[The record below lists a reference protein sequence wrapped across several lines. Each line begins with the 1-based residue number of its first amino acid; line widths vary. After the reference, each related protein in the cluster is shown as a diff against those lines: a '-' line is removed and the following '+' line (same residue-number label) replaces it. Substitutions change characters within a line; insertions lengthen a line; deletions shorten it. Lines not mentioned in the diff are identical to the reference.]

1 MIVGDN
7 RTDPLEI
14 HIVGE
19 SETYKIERL
28 EAAQFPLV
36 NRFYQTCGYSVRCGR
51 QEVVVCLRLI
61 GDGSSTIVAAAR
73 FLPHVDGYYVLRNLC
88 VAAQQRRKGLATYL
102 LRNALTCLGENLC
115 YCYAFSYLRD
125 FYQSL
130 GFVVRSPT
138 QVPEQIARS
147 YQSYCHKHRDLL
159 LMSFGACLNLH
170 TPAP

>member
-7 RTDPLEI
+7 RTGTFEI
-14 HIVGE
+14 NILGE

-28 EAAQFPLV
+28 EAAQFPLA

-51 QEVVVCLRLI
+51 EEVVICLRLI
-61 GDGSSTIVAAAR
+61 RDGSSTIVAAAR
-73 FLPHVDGYYVLRNLC
+73 FLPHVEGYFVLRNLC
-88 VAAQQRRKGLATYL
+88 VASQQRRKGLATYL
-102 LRNALTCLGENLC
+102 LQNALTFLGENLC
-115 YCYAFSYLRD
+115 YCYAFDHLRH
-125 FYQSL
+125 FYQSM
-130 GFVVRSPT
+130 GFVVRSTT

-147 YQSYCHKHRDLL
+147 YESYCHKHHDLL